1 MSFRSAPHAG
11 RAMKF
16 FSDNAASV
24 HPRVWA
30 ALQSADAPDT
40 GYDGD
45 MLSRR
50 LDEAF
55 SALFGQPATA
65 IAPGH
70 VLEQQSGAC
79 RCTGA
84 RDRGA
89 VKPAHP
95 PEEPGTKVD
104 PRVIAAFVITA
115 LVWGSTWL
123 VIKGQIGPVPPSWS
137 VTWRFVGAAVGMFAL
152 GLVRGEIPLRA
163 AVPER
168 RVLIHAALIGVSL
181 FCANFQFVYRA
192 ETHLTSGLVAVVF
205 ALLVVPNAVFS
216 RLFLGTR
223 VTRGFVAGSLIALG
237 GIVLLMINEYRAAA
251 AGSDVPL
258 GAAMTV
264 LALMFASTGNVLQA
278 AQVARTV
285 PAAMLLAWAF
295 LFGAVADFAVAW
307 VLSGPPVFDWSPAYL
322 CSVAY
327 LSLIDGAGA
336 CGL

>member
-1 MSFRSAPHAG
+1 MTP
-11 RAMKF
+11 
-16 FSDNAASV
+16 
-24 HPRVWA
+24 P
-30 ALQSADAPDT
+30 Q
-40 GYDGD
+40 
-45 MLSRR
+45 
-50 LDEAF
+50 
-55 SALFGQPATA
+55 QPA
-65 IAPGH
+65 
-70 VLEQQSGAC
+70 
-79 RCTGA
+79 
-84 RDRGA
+84 
-89 VKPAHP
+89 
-95 PEEPGTKVD
+95 EPGTKVD

-205 ALLVVPNAVFS
+205 ALLMVPNAVFS
-216 RLFLGTR
+216 RIFLGTP
-223 VTRGFVAGSLIALG
+223 VTRGFVGGSLIALG
-237 GIVLLMINEYRAAA
+237 GIVLLMISEYRAAA

-322 CSVAY
+322 GSVAY
-327 LSLIDGAGA
+327 LSLIGSVLTFPLYNLLLRQMGPGRAAYNGVLVPVVAMLLSTAFEHYRWSVFNLGGAA
-336 CGL
+336 LSLIGLIVALQSRRPSR